1 MRDISR
7 KNSLI
12 WPRLRRHPHTSY
24 CASGGIS
31 KVRHFLLYFRHFVLE
46 SCNFVIVWVIR
57 WELLRS
63 LGSPPI
69 YHHRKRFCIQCSS
82 KICRTCKLL
91 AFGGALLTERK
102 ELKDDAHFFFFFFY
116 SSRVLCLH
124 CFLRWTAQDTEC
136 CLLKTKI
143 QRAKRYS
150 LLWLSTAYAKRDPRS
165 ALHISCLHLGRLHL
179 YQEGFI
185 LHYSV

>member
-57 WELLRS
+57 WELLIS

-69 YHHRKRFCIQCSS
+69 YHNRKRFCIQCSS

-91 AFGGALLTERK
+91 AFGVALLTERK
-102 ELKDDAHFFFFFFY
+102 ELKDDAQWFM
-116 SSRVLCLH
+116 
-124 CFLRWTAQDTEC
+124 CFTRAAYFVCIVFCVELP
-136 CLLKTKI
+136 KI
-143 QRAKRYS
+143 LNAVCWKQKS
-150 LLWLSTAYAKRDPRS
+150 NVRS
-165 ALHISCLHLGRLHL
+165 GI
-179 YQEGFI
+179 
-185 LHYSV
+185 HYCD

>member
-7 KNSLI
+7 KKVLI
-12 WPRLRRHPHTSY
+12 WPKLRRHPDTSY

-57 WELLRS
+57 WEFLRS

-102 ELKDDAHFFFFFFY
+102 ELKDDAHVFND
-116 SSRVLCLH
+116 SCVLLEPRTLFALFSALNCPRYWMLSVENKNPT
-124 CFLRWTAQDTEC
+124 CEAVFTIV
-136 CLLKTKI
+136 TK
-143 QRAKRYS
+143 YS
-150 LLWLSTAYAKRDPRS
+150 LRQTRS
-165 ALHISCLHLGRLHL
+165 
-179 YQEGFI
+179 
-185 LHYSV
+185 